1 MPNCCFN
8 DLTVV
13 VADHVP
19 ASRSEH
25 LLRDF
30 YLKNCVGTI
39 DELPASA
46 KYAFLMRVRNTT
58 AQRLLPT
65 RGCTAPL
72 PAELCEHI
80 FAFAAED
87 NVTCVLQFA
96 KSVPLPAEW
105 SLDVAT
111 EAWGTKWDAQEPR
124 VERSELK
131 LKYSFW
137 SAWSPPINWLLR
149 TAATHEDLAFKLG
162 YSDGGM
168 DFSGTGLVIGS
179 KIVSSAEGAFGRYH
193 GTMYEEEW
201 EEDTDEIVY
210 GDEIVI
216 DEAEWKRRENPEHAR
231 QNGVAICCADHPP
244 PFESCALRME
254 EADSRR

>member
-1 MPNCCFN
+1 MPNPCFN

-13 VADHVP
+13 VADRVP

-46 KYAFLMRVRNTT
+46 KYAFLMRARNTT
-58 AQRLLPT
+58 APRLLPP

-87 NVTCVLQFA
+87 NVTCALQFA

-105 SLDVAT
+105 SADVAV
-111 EAWGTKWDAQEPR
+111 EAWGTKWMFADAPR
-124 VERSELK
+124 VERSELE
-131 LKYSFW
+131 LKYTFM
-137 SAWSPPINWLLR
+137 SAYSPPINWLLR
-149 TAATHEDLAFKLG
+149 TAAAHEDLAFKLS
-162 YSDGGM
+162 YSEPGVG
-168 DFSGTGLVIGS
+168 FSGTGLVIGS

-193 GTMYEEEW
+193 GTMFEEEW
-201 EEDTDEIVY
+201 DEDTDEIVY

-216 DEAEWKRRENPEHAR
+216 EEAEWKRREDP
-231 QNGVAICCADHPP
+231 QHPP
-244 PFESCALRME
+244 FQAPFESCAKRM
-254 EADSRR
+254 RY